1 MENTKESERN
11 LAIELLL
18 VNMVETSGEHGL
30 NAVDILVSYMN
41 NNNAVKADIKN
52 IKNISTYALTD
63 LDSYDTFRRD
73 YVMYFNK

>member
-30 NAVDILVSYMN
+30 NAVDILVSYLN
-41 NNNAVKADIKN
+41 NVMLQDERDDIM
-52 IKNISTYALTD
+52 D
-63 LDSYDTFRRD
+63 LLKKED
-73 YVMYFNK
+73 